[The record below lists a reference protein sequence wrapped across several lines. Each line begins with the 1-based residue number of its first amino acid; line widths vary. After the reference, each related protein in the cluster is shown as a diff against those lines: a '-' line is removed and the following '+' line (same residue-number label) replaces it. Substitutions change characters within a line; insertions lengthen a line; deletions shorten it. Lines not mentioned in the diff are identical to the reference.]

1 MTKLAFFGAGGKMGR
16 MISKRLS
23 DSGLFDLRC
32 VEIAEEGIEALEEIG
47 LKVIP
52 AEEAVSDADAVVFA
66 VPDADVLGITHEIV
80 PQVPSGTLIV
90 MLDPCAAHS
99 GRLPER
105 DDIAYF
111 VSHPCHH
118 SFLEK
123 ERGEYIVTAL
133 HQGEEKDYELGVEIA
148 KTMYGRVLGVHRLTV
163 AQIVLLEPAISET
176 VAGACLAIIREG
188 FDEVVRQG
196 VPEKAA
202 FDFLMGHIT
211 ATIGV
216 LFGNRGFFSDGAYRI
231 MDLGKRLVIK
241 EDWMKALTP
250 ESIQKQVL
258 TVVTD
263 DRYAQDL

>member
-16 MISKRLS
+16 IISRRLS

-32 VEIAEEGIEALEEIG
+32 VEIAEEGIKALEEMG
-47 LKVIP
+47 LSIIP
-52 AEEAVSDADAVVFA
+52 AEEAVADADAVIFA
-66 VPDADVLGITHEIV
+66 VPDADVLSITHEIV
-80 PQVPSGTLIV
+80 PKVPSGALIV

-133 HQGEEKDYELGVEIA
+133 HQGEEKDYELGVKIA

-176 VAGACLAIIREG
+176 VAGACIAIIREG
-188 FDEVVRQG
+188 LDEVIKQG

-211 ATIGV
+211 ATINF
-216 LFGNRGFFSDGAYRI
+216 LFDNRGFFSDGAYKI
-231 MDLGKRLVIK
+231 MDLGKKLVIRD
-241 EDWMKALTP
+241 DWKKTLTP
-250 ESIQKQVL
+250 ESVRKQVMTVL
-258 TVVTD
+258 TD
-263 DRYAQDL
+263 EEYIKQ

>member
-1 MTKLAFFGAGGKMGR
+1 MIKLAFFGAGGKMGR

-23 DSGLFDLRC
+23 GSGLFDLRC
-32 VEIAEEGIEALEEIG
+32 VEIAEEGIKALEEMG
-47 LKVIP
+47 LGVIP
-52 AEEAVSDADAVVFA
+52 AEEAVADVDAVVFA
-66 VPDADVLGITHEIV
+66 VPDADVLDITHEIV
-80 PQVPSGTLIV
+80 PKVPSGTLIV

-99 GRLPER
+99 GRLPKR
-105 DDIAYF
+105 DDVAYF

-133 HQGEEKDYELGVEIA
+133 HQGQEKDYELGVKIA

-176 VAGACLAIIREG
+176 VAGACLTIIREG

-196 VPEKAA
+196 VPEKAV

-216 LFGNRGFFSDGAYRI
+216 LFGNRGFFSDGAYKI
-231 MDLGKRLVIK
+231 MDLGKRLVIR
-241 EDWMKALTP
+241 EDWKKTLTP
-250 ESIQKQVL
+250 ESVLKQVM
-258 TVVTD
+258 TVVADEEYTEE
-263 DRYAQDL
+263 